1 MKDVTGLVG
10 RDDLVEKAA
19 QEFRKG
25 RHIILTGEAGSGKS
39 AVLEGVLERVE
50 RRRDERQKIDSESD
64 VLPDEEEKQRI
75 LKEFGERRKVRT
87 QTLVFVVDHQPKGQ
101 FISIA
106 RRLLEVGI
114 LPPESLDL
122 SEKFQNMSPAEIQWS
137 DIKRQVNRLSIR
149 DLTGAIVPAIHDH
162 DGKIYIA
169 VDDLTDTTPT
179 LVAFWLAILEKAQLI
194 GCASQKKKNLSR
206 LWWKLTEIE
215 VPPLPAEAATA
226 IVRTYV
232 QKTGMLIEAPELFF
246 SHVVAQSGGNPQ
258 AIADM
263 LTDSGKER
271 VVDKRKIREMKH
283 AAGVRYLD
291 FTPVMIIAGAGIVGA
306 RYVAMGMGD
315 TALYVLAGLGAAL
328 FMALRVFLARGA
340 GKAN

>member
-1 MKDVTGLVG
+1 MKEIVGLVG

-25 RHIILTGEAGSGKS
+25 RHIILTGDAGCGKS
-39 AVLEGVLERVE
+39 AVLEGVLERIE
-50 RRRDERQKIDSESD
+50 RRRDERQQIDSESD
-64 VLPDEEEKQRI
+64 VLPDEEEKQKI
-75 LKEFGERRKVRT
+75 LAEFGDRRKTRT
-87 QTLVFVVDHQPKGQ
+87 QTTIYVIDHQPKGQ

-114 LPPESLDL
+114 LPADALDL
-122 SEKFQNMSPAEIQWS
+122 PEKFQDMAPEKIQWA
-137 DIKRQVNRLSIR
+137 DIKRHINRLSIR
-149 DLTGAIVPAIHDH
+149 DLTGAIVPAIHEH

-194 GCASQKKKNLSR
+194 GCASQKKQNLKR

-226 IVRTYV
+226 VVRTYV
-232 QKTGMLIEAPELFF
+232 QKTGMLIEAPELFI
-246 SHVVAQSGGNPQ
+246 SHVVKQAGGNPQ

-263 LTDSGKER
+263 VSDSGKER
-271 VVDKRKIREMKH
+271 VVDKRKIREMTH
-283 AAGVRYLD
+283 AAGVRYVD
-291 FTPVMIIAGAGIVGA
+291 FTPVMVIVGA
-306 RYVAMGMGD
+306 LIVGSRYVAMGLGD
-315 TALYVLAGLGAAL
+315 KALYVVTGLGAAI
-328 FMALRVFLARGA
+328 FMAVKYFLFRGS